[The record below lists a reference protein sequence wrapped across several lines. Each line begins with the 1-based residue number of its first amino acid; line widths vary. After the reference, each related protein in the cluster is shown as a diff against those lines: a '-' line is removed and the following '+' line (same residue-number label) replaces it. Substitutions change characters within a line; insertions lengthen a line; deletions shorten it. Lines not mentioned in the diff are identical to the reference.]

1 VSRSD
6 GILGKSYSYDGAMG
20 VAQDTSNFYI
30 YETDF
35 GFMGSHICIVSKNT
49 YTVSSCPYNDTASV
63 IGIAVS
69 GSTLWWID
77 MANVLGDGTTGGA
90 TATEPD
96 MGAGAV
102 LAADA
107 TGLVWSEAS
116 GTLLAAPVNNVANQ
130 TVLNFAGIASRPQAL
145 VIDATYAY
153 WYNAADL
160 SLYRTARD
168 NSGYL
173 KLASLSGP
181 PGQLAV
187 DSTYVYWTDPSA
199 GKVWRVAIDAKS
211 TGSTIATAQP
221 NVSGIAVD
229 GVAIFW
235 SSFNATS
242 GSGQLFELAK

>member
-1 VSRSD
+1 
-6 GILGKSYSYDGAMG
+6 
-20 VAQDTSNFYI
+20 
-30 YETDF
+30 
-35 GFMGSHICIVSKNT
+35 
-49 YTVSSCPYNDTASV
+49 
-63 IGIAVS
+63 
-69 GSTLWWID
+69 
-77 MANVLGDGTTGGA
+77 
-90 TATEPD
+90 

-130 TVLNFAGIASRPQAL
+130 TVLNFAGIASRPPAL

-187 DSTYVYWTDPSA
+187 DSTYV
-199 GKVWRVAIDAKS
+199 
-211 TGSTIATAQP
+211 
-221 NVSGIAVD
+221 
-229 GVAIFW
+229 
-235 SSFNATS
+235 
-242 GSGQLFELAK
+242 